1 MEVTIRVDQI
11 KVYAYI
17 GVYHEEKVLGNYFL
31 IDVEVKA
38 DLSEQELLT
47 DELST
52 TYNYEWIAHIVEDKM
67 KISCALLEKKA
78 IEIAREIL
86 STDNQLISVRI
97 KLSKLNPPLKGEIGS
112 TSVEILI

>member
-17 GVYHEEKVLGNYFL
+17 GVYHEEKVLGNYFVV
-31 IDVEVKA
+31 DVEVNA
-38 DLSEQELLT
+38 DLSEEELLT
-47 DELST
+47 DELAA
-52 TYNYEWIAHIVEDKM
+52 TYNYEWIAQIVQSEM

-78 IEIAREIL
+78 IEIARKIL
-86 STDNQLISVRI
+86 GTDTRLKTVKI
-97 KLSKLNPPLKGEIGS
+97 KVLKLHPPMKGEIGS